1 MKFLLFSII
10 VEFRTSYGSNLL
22 YVQFKSKCIMK
33 QQVELFKIF
42 FNLGFLMNSRGI
54 EVSIR
59 FNSLNSRSEVLRR
72 SLIPSGITKW
82 YLQMEKRLSLFFAQ
96 TTNRQSLAGQI
107 KRKTL
112 NQFFHA
118 NQAKDLKYK
127 KYLYNT
133 ILKRV

>member
-1 MKFLLFSII
+1 MCLLLYSLRLTSHSKKQIQYGILIFQDAPLALRVTMLKKLLTGIKNMTWYMKFLLFSKI
-10 VEFRTSYGSNLL
+10 VEFRTSYDSNLL

-33 QQVELFKIF
+33 QQVKLFKIF

-82 YLQMEKRLSLFFAQ
+82 SL
-96 TTNRQSLAGQI
+96 
-107 KRKTL
+107 
-112 NQFFHA
+112 
-118 NQAKDLKYK
+118 
-127 KYLYNT
+127 
-133 ILKRV
+133 